1 MVFWSSMWNLHV
13 LGFDYLTTPPSADWK
28 ASVQSQAYDEK
39 GPVTSLLDEL
49 LVHRRMRKA
58 PGTSWAKD
66 DNSDGGV
73 APGMQTFLTIPAGT
87 TRWFN
92 VLAHGVA
99 EVDYTWQSQGAAQCG
114 MDVNVNLIVVER
126 L

>member
-1 MVFWSSMWNLHV
+1 MIFWTSMWDLQV
-13 LGFDYLTTPPSADWK
+13 LGYDVLTTPPSADWK

-39 GPVTSLLDEL
+39 GPVTQLLDEL
-49 LVHRRMRKA
+49 LVHRRKREA

-66 DNSDGGV
+66 DDSDGGT
-73 APGMQTFLTIPAGT
+73 APAMHTFLTIPAGA

-92 VLAHGVA
+92 VLAHGIA
-99 EVDYTWQSQGAAQCG
+99 EVDYTWQSTAGAQCG